1 MSIIKVTKADK
12 KKDINKFVDLPWEI
26 YKDDPN
32 WVPPLKIA
40 VKDFF
45 KPKHPFFDVGEVEL
59 FLAYRE
65 NKIVGRIAAIINTA
79 HNKFWNDRIGFWG
92 FYESID
98 DKAVSKALIETAESW
113 LKDKGMTSFRGP
125 VNPSTNYE
133 CGLLF
138 DGLQDSPQI
147 MMTYNPEYYS
157 KHFSSLGYEKVKDLL
172 AYQIDL
178 SFKMPEKITRIA
190 ARIEKSKKVTY
201 RFINKKNWDNEVQL
215 MLKIYNK
222 AWQKNWGFIPMTEK
236 EFIHTA
242 NDLKSVVDE
251 NLIMYVLVD
260 GKESGFIVCLPD
272 FNQVFKKIPTG
283 KLLPT
288 GIFKLLRAKKY
299 INRVRVITLGV
310 VEECRRMGL
319 ETLLY
324 QKMHE
329 QLKIN
334 KFEEAEMSWILEDN
348 LNMNKPLLTMGAKPY
363 KTYRIYEKSL
373 TTP

>member
-1 MSIIKVTKADK
+1 MNAINIVQIDI
-12 KKDINKFVDLPWEI
+12 KKDINKFIEVPWSI
-26 YKDDPN
+26 YKNDPN
-32 WVPPLKIA
+32 WVPPLKLA
-40 VKDFF
+40 VKELF
-45 KPKHPFFDVGEVEL
+45 KAKHPFFEVGEVAC
-59 FLAYRE
+59 FLAYKE
-65 NKIVGRIAAIINTA
+65 NQIVGRIAAVINHA
-79 HNKFWNDRIGFWG
+79 HNKFWNDKIGFWG
-92 FYESID
+92 FFEVIND
-98 DKAVSKALIETAESW
+98 QNVSSALIGKAETW
-113 LKDKGMTSFRGP
+113 LKENGMTSFRGP

-133 CGLLF
+133 CGLLLK
-138 DGLQDSPQI
+138 GLQDPPQI
-147 MMTYNPEYYS
+147 MMTYNPEYYGE
-157 KHFSSLGYEKVKDLL
+157 HFTQLGYEKVKDLL

-178 SFKMPEKITRIA
+178 SFQMPEKITRIA
-190 ARIEKSKKVTY
+190 ERIEKSKKVTY
-201 RFINKKNWDNEVQL
+201 RFINKKNWDKEVQL
-215 MLKIYNK
+215 MLGIYNK

-242 NDLKSVVDE
+242 NDLKNVVDE

-260 GKESGFIVCLPD
+260 GVEAGFIVCLPD
-272 FNQVFKKIPTG
+272 FNQVFKKIPNG

-310 VEECRRMGL
+310 VEEYRRMGL

-363 KTYRIYEKSL
+363 KTYRIYEKTL
-373 TTP
+373 

>member
-1 MSIIKVTKADK
+1 MNKISIVEIDHK
-12 KKDINKFVDLPWEI
+12 KEINKFIQVPWDI
-26 YKDDPN
+26 YKNDSN

-40 VKDFF
+40 VKELF
-45 KPKHPFFDVGEVEL
+45 KPKHPFFEVGEIQL
-59 FLAYRE
+59 FLAYRDNE
-65 NKIVGRIAAIINTA
+65 IVGRIGAIINHA
-79 HNKFWNDRIGFWG
+79 HNKFWNDKIGFWG
-92 FYESID
+92 FFESID
-98 DKAVSKALIETAESW
+98 DENVTSALIKAAESW
-113 LKDKGMTSFRGP
+113 LKNKGMNCFRGP

-133 CGLLF
+133 CGLLTE
-138 DGLQDSPQI
+138 GLQDPPQI
-147 MMTYNPEYYS
+147 MMTYNPSYYQ
-157 KHFSSLGYEKVKDLL
+157 KHFEQLGYAKIKDLL

-178 SFKMPEKITRIA
+178 SFQMPEKITRIA

-201 RFINKKNWDNEVQL
+201 RFISKKNWDREVSL
-215 MLKIYNK
+215 MLDIYNK
-222 AWQKNWGFIPMTEK
+222 AWEKNWGFIPMTEK

-242 NDLKSVVDE
+242 NDLKNVVDE
-251 NLIMYVLVD
+251 NLIMFVLVD
-260 GKESGFIVCLPD
+260 GKEAGFIVCLPD
-272 FNQVFKKIPTG
+272 FNQVFKKIPNG

-310 VEECRRMGL
+310 MEQYRRMGL

-348 LNMNKPLLTMGAKPY
+348 LNMNKPLVTMGAKPY
-363 KTYRIYEKSL
+363 KTYRIFEKSL
-373 TTP
+373 Q